1 MIGSSST
8 YLHDLVESTH
18 EFLKMLEEHTTKLK
32 HVFVQRRRTARK
44 PSTKKKK
51 TKENPGIENSRRKN
65 IDV

>member
-1 MIGSSST
+1 
-8 YLHDLVESTH
+8 
-18 EFLKMLEEHTTKLK
+18 MLEEHTTKLK